1 MDSVEDIENA
11 LEIDF
16 ASSDDLIVEDC
27 RRLTGPGFL
36 WDHPGAVLHLNFDT
50 FAPKQIID
58 VWHTYVRRVLD
69 AVGWTDETF
78 TERAFE
84 GGINLAIS
92 APMDQLYS
100 AVFVLQTT
108 WHFCAADLLGA
119 PSGDFDTMIR
129 DLRTVMQREANPA
142 LVSLLREG
150 RARDLDVLCDDDDVS
165 VGHGSGSRT
174 WPVAGLPDVYDM
186 DWGALHN
193 VPVALITGTNGKT
206 TTTRLCAAM
215 ARAAGKTSGLT
226 STDFVQVGRDILDR
240 GDYSGPGGAR
250 LLLRDRRLEIAFL
263 EVARGGILRR
273 GLPTRHADVA
283 IVTNVAADHLGQYG
297 VNTVPEL
304 ARAKFSVHRALHNK
318 GILVLNADD
327 EFVVAEAART
337 DANIWWFSLD
347 PESTQIV
354 AAKNANRPCGWLSGN
369 HISFFDGKRTT
380 RVIDVRDIPITMAGA
395 ARYNILNALGATC
408 VSRALGL
415 DFASIR
421 AGLAGFQNDTSD
433 NPGRLNA
440 FQVNGARLFVD
451 FAHNPHSVA
460 AVADTVAALPAKRR
474 FVLLSHA
481 GDRSDDDIRDVT
493 LMALKLQPDLVVA
506 AELPDYLRGREA
518 GEVSDLIVET
528 CHSNGL
534 TREQVIR
541 ATSPLDGVTRVLDE
555 LQPED
560 VALLLVL
567 SERDQVFDLLA
578 RRSEQVAR

>member
-11 LEIDF
+11 LEIDI
-16 ASSDDLIVEDC
+16 ASSDNLTVEDC
-27 RRLTGPGFL
+27 RRLTGPGIL
-36 WDHPGAVLHLNFDT
+36 WDHPGAVLQLSFDT
-50 FAPKQIID
+50 FTRKQIID
-58 VWHTYVRRVLD
+58 VWHQYARQVLD
-69 AVGWTDETF
+69 AVGWSDETF

-108 WHFCAADLLGA
+108 WHFCAADLLSA
-119 PSGDFDTMIR
+119 SSGDFDAMIR
-129 DLRTVMQREANPA
+129 DLRSVMQREANPA

-150 RARDLDVLCDDDDVS
+150 TANGLDVLCDDDEVS
-165 VGHGSGSRT
+165 VGHGTGSRA
-174 WPVAGLPDVYDM
+174 WPVADIPDIHDL
-186 DWGALHN
+186 DWSVLHN

-206 TTTRLCAAM
+206 TTTRLCAAI

-226 STDFVQVGRDILDR
+226 STDFVQVGGEVLDR

-250 LLLRDRRLEIAFL
+250 LLLRDRRLEVACL

-273 GLPTRHADVA
+273 GLPTRQADVA

-304 ARAKFSVHRALHNK
+304 ARAKFSVHRALKSK
-318 GILVLNADD
+318 GVLVLNADD

-347 PESTQIV
+347 PESPRII
-354 AAKNANRPCGWLSGN
+354 AAKDANLPCGWLN
-369 HISFFDGKRTT
+369 DHQINFFDGKQTT
-380 RVIDVRDIPITMAGA
+380 SVIDVRDIPITMAGA

-415 DFASIR
+415 DFASVR
-421 AGLAGFQNDTSD
+421 AGLAGFKNDTSD

-440 FQVNGARLFVD
+440 FHVNEARLFVD

-493 LMALKLQPDLVVA
+493 LTALKMQPDIVVA
-506 AELPDYLRGREA
+506 AELPDYLRGRET
-518 GEVSDLIVET
+518 GEVSDLIVDT
-528 CHSNGL
+528 CYSKGL
-534 TREQVIR
+534 TPERVIR
-541 ATSPLDGVTRVLDE
+541 AASPLDGVTKVLDE

-567 SERDQVFDLLA
+567 SDRDQVFDLLA
-578 RRSEQVAR
+578 RRSEQKVR